1 MLQRVKLK
9 TYAMLAASVLALA
22 TAPIALADVPT
33 AASVIGFTPGDD
45 YKLANYQDSIKY
57 FKALAASSDS
67 IKMVEAGKSTQGR
80 VMEYAVISSPANLA
94 KLDHYIDIS
103 KKLSGARGLTDE
115 QAKLLAKDGKV
126 IIHIDGG
133 MHASE
138 VADHQL
144 PLALAY
150 KLLSSPNDP
159 EVQAILDNVILVLW
173 PTLNPDG
180 QDMVVDWYR
189 KNLGT
194 KYETSRMP
202 YLYQDYVGHDNNR
215 DGYMLNMKESR
226 VATKAARDYD
236 PVIWYSQHQVAPF
249 PARIWMPPFA
259 DPVSSNISPYM
270 RIWTSAIGTN
280 MMARFE
286 FEQKPGAIAQARFD
300 NWYAGFLDYTHVFRN
315 TISFFTEVAHDSAT
329 PKVYDPKDFPKKTQ
343 DFKAQIM
350 YPNPWKGG
358 LWRLKDSV
366 DYMMTAS
373 MSVLDTGVRY
383 KEVLLY
389 NRYQAGR
396 DNIKKFP
403 SEGLHAY
410 VIPAGQTDMGEAA
423 ELTQKFIDLGVE
435 VHQAKSEIT
444 LGGKTYP
451 AGSFVLLT
459 DQPFSG
465 LIPELLGIQKYP
477 DAILAGD
484 GTAAE
489 LPYDTTGWT
498 LPLQMGVTA
507 EAVNAPVGTAERG
520 QLAKI
525 TTASAPAGAITGK
538 GSRYVLS
545 RKVNASYAAT
555 NDVIKA
561 GGKLAYAKSTG
572 DFVVTGLKPAAMQTI
587 ASKHKLA
594 VTTAAFGT
602 GTDSLK
608 PARIGMYRPWGSN
621 MDEGW
626 TRWILEQYN
635 YGLTSVYNGDVK
647 AGALDDKFDTIIL
660 PDMGGRRTG
669 ALKSLKEGLSA
680 EDTPAD
686 YAGGIGEEGA
696 EALKGF
702 VSEGGTLVV
711 MNNTSD
717 AIIELFDLP
726 VTNVLKDV
734 KPEVF
739 FCAGALLEVE
749 LGEAS
754 EVTAGLSAKP
764 IIMFQGG
771 PAFEVKDG
779 FKGKVL
785 ASYAKDAS
793 PLRSGVIHGPETIQG
808 KAAALEVE
816 YGKGKILLYGFE
828 PQWRGQTHNTYK
840 FVFNSFYK

>member
-1 MLQRVKLK
+1 
-9 TYAMLAASVLALA
+9 
-22 TAPIALADVPT
+22 
-33 AASVIGFTPGDD
+33 
-45 YKLANYQDSIKY
+45 
-57 FKALAASSDS
+57 
-67 IKMVEAGKSTQGR
+67 
-80 VMEYAVISSPANLA
+80 
-94 KLDHYIDIS
+94 
-103 KKLSGARGLTDE
+103 
-115 QAKLLAKDGKV
+115 
-126 IIHIDGG
+126 
-133 MHASE
+133 
-138 VADHQL
+138 
-144 PLALAY
+144 
-150 KLLSSPNDP
+150 
-159 EVQAILDNVILVLW
+159 
-173 PTLNPDG
+173 
-180 QDMVVDWYR
+180 
-189 KNLGT
+189 
-194 KYETSRMP
+194 
-202 YLYQDYVGHDNNR
+202 
-215 DGYMLNMKESR
+215 
-226 VATKAARDYD
+226 
-236 PVIWYSQHQVAPF
+236 
-249 PARIWMPPFA
+249 
-259 DPVSSNISPYM
+259 
-270 RIWTSAIGTN
+270 
-280 MMARFE
+280 
-286 FEQKPGAIAQARFD
+286 
-300 NWYAGFLDYTHVFRN
+300 
-315 TISFFTEVAHDSAT
+315 
-329 PKVYDPKDFPKKTQ
+329 
-343 DFKAQIM
+343 M

-383 KEVLLY
+383 KDVLLY

-403 SEGLHAY
+403 AEGLHGY
-410 VIPAGQTDMGEAA
+410 VIPAYQTDMGEAA

-459 DQPFSG
+459 DQPFAG

-477 DAILAGD
+477 EAILAGD

-498 LPLQMGVTA
+498 LPLQMGVVA
-507 EAVNAPVGTAERG
+507 EAVNTPVGDAERA
-520 QLAKI
+520 QLAAI
-525 TTASAPAGAITGK
+525 TMASAPDGKITGK

-545 RKVNASYAAT
+545 RKINASYAAT

-572 DFVVTGLKPAAMQTI
+572 DFVVTGLKPATMQTI
-587 ASKHKLA
+587 ASKHKLP

-602 GTDSLK
+602 GTESIK

-626 TRWILEQYN
+626 TRWVLEQYN
-635 YGLTSVYNGDVK
+635 YGLTSLYNGDVK
-647 AGALDDKFDTIIL
+647 AGALDQKYDTIIL
-660 PDMGGRRTG
+660 PDMGGRRT
-669 ALKSLKEGLSA
+669 ASVLKSMKDGLS
-680 EDTPAD
+680 EETTPAE

-696 EALKGF
+696 EALKSF

-739 FCAGALLEVE
+739 FCAGALLEIE

-754 EVTAGLSAKP
+754 EATAGLSPKP